1 MPLSESNGPIY
12 QQIAAL
18 LEDQILTDTLQEEE
32 QVYSTNQLSKIYH
45 INPATALKGIGLLE
59 EGGILY
65 KKRGIGMFVSPGAKA
80 KIQAKR
86 SLQFRQEFLQR
97 IISEARKIG
106 IDKQEL
112 VELLENGDWEGEL
125 S

>member
-45 INPATALKGIGLLE
+45 INPATALKGVSLLE
-59 EGGILY
+59 EDGILY
-65 KKRGIGMFVSPGAKA
+65 KKRGIGMFVSHGAKA

-86 SLQFRQEFLQR
+86 SQQFRQEFLQR

-112 VELLENGDWEGEL
+112 IELLENGDWEGEL